1 MSLHAQKTERK
12 KREILKAATTILTEK
27 GYQGTTVDEIAA
39 TLLMTKG
46 SVYYYFEN
54 KQDLLYQCFVSLLN
68 ESISNINKV
77 NDGMLPY
84 KEKLHKA
91 MVVHIVY
98 VLGEKEEFHLLNKND
113 SFFSNQQLD
122 HIRALRNE
130 YENLFDQIISGGMK
144 ENVFLEL
151 DVKIARNLI
160 LGAMNWMLEWHA
172 QDGEKELDEFAE
184 MIATYL
190 LRLVLN
196 PEAEMGGIKNESN

>member
-1 MSLHAQKTERK
+1 MSLHAQKTEKK
-12 KREILKAATTILTEK
+12 KREILKAATSILTEK

-54 KQDLLYQCFVSLLN
+54 KQDLLYQCFVLLLN

-77 NDGMLPY
+77 NDGILPY

-98 VLGEKEEFHLLNKND
+98 VLGEREEFHLLNKND
-113 SFFSNQQLD
+113 SYFSNQQLS
-122 HIRALRNE
+122 HIKSLRNE
-130 YENLFDQIISGGMK
+130 YEHLFDQIISGGIE
-144 ENVFLEL
+144 ENAFLEV
-151 DVKIARNLI
+151 DVKVARNLI
-160 LGAMNWMLEWHA
+160 LGAMNWMLQWHA
-172 QDGEKELDEFAE
+172 QDGEKELEEFAE
-184 MIATYL
+184 MISTYL

-196 PEAEMGGIKNESN
+196 PETENGGIKK